1 MKSFCKPRFRKK
13 TDFGK
18 GTQVTA
24 GKQGRNEWRKMKE
37 RKRAT
42 VTASK
47 GSKDRKADKEKE
59 EMQND
64 KKRIV
69 EDSIPFSCVTETKRE
84 KK

>member
-1 MKSFCKPRFRKK
+1 
-13 TDFGK
+13 
-18 GTQVTA
+18 
-24 GKQGRNEWRKMKE
+24 MKE

-64 KKRIV
+64 KKK
-69 EDSIPFSCVTETKRE
+69 DSWRFYPFQLCDRDEERE
-84 KK
+84 KIDGEKYVRRDKGTQSEMKNILG